1 MYTVQIEVFEG
12 PMELLLHLVEKN
24 QLDIYAVSIAAITDQ
39 FLAYVEHS
47 SSIDLE
53 NIGEFMVMASL
64 LMRIKIRQLLPLSS
78 PSTDDEDNLVDEEQA
93 LVERLIEYRMFK
105 EVASYLEERVEGRIS
120 RVYYRPVADDND
132 INPSVEWS
140 VNLDQLIRAFLSLE
154 QAVDEPQPVWDLVPQ
169 HDVDV
174 DKMMTWLLNRLT
186 PECTFQALWEQF
198 PARRERVAM
207 FLALLELIHLARI
220 EARQDQHRGVIILN
234 QKAGDS
240 IAE

>member
-154 QAVDEPQPVWDLVPQ
+154 QAVDEPQPV
-169 HDVDV
+169 
-174 DKMMTWLLNRLT
+174 
-186 PECTFQALWEQF
+186 
-198 PARRERVAM
+198 
-207 FLALLELIHLARI
+207 
-220 EARQDQHRGVIILN
+220 
-234 QKAGDS
+234 
-240 IAE
+240 